1 MVDGRRL
8 RIDPTLNEDQGI
20 WQATAT
26 NKAGSAQHAIYLK
39 VCADVFVFHVCDQWA
54 SEELNVGQLK
64 NIFRMNSKTMSDLLT
79 HITLVTLFNIFFSK
93 LIRPDQVSPLKIQE
107 ALNPLS
113 YRYKK
118 H

>member
-39 VCADVFVFHVCDQWA
+39 VCLKVSVLHVG
-54 SEELNVGQLK
+54 L
-64 NIFRMNSKTMSDLLT
+64 
-79 HITLVTLFNIFFSK
+79 
-93 LIRPDQVSPLKIQE
+93 
-107 ALNPLS
+107 
-113 YRYKK
+113 
-118 H
+118 